1 MSNRPITNRFLEL
14 FYKLSQI
21 PRESGKEKRFADFL
35 EAFAKENNLECYR
48 DKSNNVLIKKS
59 GNKKNNEPIILQ
71 AHMDMVCVKTENSNH
86 DFDTDP
92 IEIVRNGDMISA
104 KDTSL
109 GADQGIGLAI
119 MLLIL
124 ESSKIK
130 HPDLECLFT
139 TEEET
144 TFHGAENFDY
154 SKLKGKRLINLDH
167 CKDDSIVIG
176 CDADICNQYIFEGK
190 HITTNM
196 PSYRITISD
205 VEGGNSGVEIE
216 RSSQNAIIIMAKIIQ
231 KLQAEKEVYICQI
244 LGGDSENDI
253 ATSCKCIIKTDIKDI
268 ENKIK
273 SYIEEKHIGIQI
285 DEVDSE
291 MSFSSED
298 SKKIIEE
305 IINLKQGLITN
316 RNNIITS
323 GNIGKIETINTK
335 IVITGILRSIEE
347 SEMEEQN
354 HENKRVSKSNN
365 FETEEVYKDLAW
377 IPNVNSKLKEN
388 YKNIYYQVNGE
399 YPDFEIT
406 HGGLECSCMA
416 QRITGLDMISI
427 GSIIEDFHTVNEKM
441 YISSCEKTIKT
452 LLTFLECENN

>member
-1 MSNRPITNRFLEL
+1 MEDKICKKFLEL

-48 DKSNNVLIKKS
+48 DKNNNVLIKKS

-71 AHMDMVCVKTENSNH
+71 AHMDMVCVKRENSNH

-92 IEIVRNGDMISA
+92 IEIVRNGDVISA

-154 SKLKGKRLINLDH
+154 SKLKGKRLINIDH
-167 CKDDSIVIG
+167 DKDDSIVIG

-196 PSYRITISD
+196 PSYKITISG
-205 VEGGNSGVEIE
+205 VEGGNSGWKIE
-216 RSSQNAIIIMAKIIQ
+216 RSSKSAISIMAKIIQ
-231 KLQAEKEVYICQI
+231 KLQTEEDVYICQI
-244 LGGDSENDI
+244 SGGNSENDI
-253 ATSCKCIIKTDIKDI
+253 ATSCECTIKSDSKDI

-273 SYIEEKHIGIQI
+273 SNIEEKHIDIQI

-291 MSFSSED
+291 MSFSLED
-298 SKKIIEE
+298 STKIIEE

-316 RNNIITS
+316 KNNIITS
-323 GNIGKIETINTK
+323 GNIGKIETINNK
-335 IVITGILRSIEE
+335 IVITGILRSIED
-347 SEMEEQN
+347 SELQEQN
-354 HENKRVSKSNN
+354 YENKCISKSND

-377 IPNVNSKLKEN
+377 IPNKNSKLKED

-399 YPDFEIT
+399 YPGFEIT
-406 HGGLECSCMA
+406 HGGLECSCIA

-452 LLTFLECENN
+452 LLAFLEHENS